1 MRSSSES
8 PWGALIEA
16 APLLVERLK
25 RAGCRR
31 VRLVVD
37 GEVVYW
43 GLLVPEEALLEA
55 HGRLPGMPQGQ
66 IPSGTAGPY
75 ARGQIPSGTTPPGPY
90 PQGQVPHRDGLRPHT
105 PWTLKDWLLD
115 TLRPFEAGWP
125 QARRVELLGVW
136 GGHTER
142 LARVFPRTTAP
153 SPSGEAL
160 EGKGVLPS
168 EELG

>member
-1 MRSSSES
+1 MRSRSES

-16 APLLVERLK
+16 APRLVERLK

-43 GLLVPEEALLEA
+43 GLLVPSEAELEA
-55 HGRLPGMPQGQ
+55 HGRWPGMP
-66 IPSGTAGPY
+66 
-75 ARGQIPSGTTPPGPY
+75 R
-90 PQGQVPHRDGLRPHT
+90 
-105 PWTLKDWLLD
+105 WTLQDWLLD
-115 TLRPFEAGWP
+115 TLRRFEAGWP

-142 LARVFPRTTAP
+142 LARVFP
-153 SPSGEAL
+153 
-160 EGKGVLPS
+160 KGVSTEEKGVFPS
-168 EELG
+168 EERGPC

>member
-55 HGRLPGMPQGQ
+55 HGRFPGMPQ
-66 IPSGTAGPY
+66 
-75 ARGQIPSGTTPPGPY
+75 
-90 PQGQVPHRDGLRPHT
+90 
-105 PWTLKDWLLD
+105 WTLKDWLLD
-115 TLRPFEAGWP
+115 TLRRFEAGWP
-125 QARRVELLGVW
+125 QAKTVELLGVW
-136 GGHTER
+136 PEHTER
-142 LARVFPRTTAP
+142 LARVFP
-153 SPSGEAL
+153 
-160 EGKGVLPS
+160 KGGVPTEEKGALPS
-168 EELG
+168 EEIDPC